1 MKTNEINGFKIGN
14 FYLSE
19 LRTVVS
25 LYKKLQEK
33 SDFQGKDARINILTA
48 EFGLPLA
55 VIMQAK
61 EVIGYA
67 SAIIN
72 HSNKVEMTCF
82 FLSEFHQ
89 VELKEALEV
98 KAKRN
103 YIQTF
108 GDDDHSISKLK
119 LAIERLIDW
128 LNL

>member
-1 MKTNEINGFKIGN
+1 MKINEINGFNIVN

-19 LRTVVS
+19 LSTVVS
-25 LYKKLQEK
+25 LYKKHKEK
-33 SDFQGKDARINILTA
+33 SDFEGKDARISILTA

-72 HSNKVEMTCF
+72 HANKVEITCF

-89 VELKEALEV
+89 VEFKEALEI

-103 YIQTF
+103 YIETF

-119 LAIERLIDW
+119 LAIE
-128 LNL
+128 

>member
-1 MKTNEINGFKIGN
+1 
-14 FYLSE
+14 
-19 LRTVVS
+19 
-25 LYKKLQEK
+25 
-33 SDFQGKDARINILTA
+33 
-48 EFGLPLA
+48 
-55 VIMQAK
+55 
-61 EVIGYA
+61 
-67 SAIIN
+67 
-72 HSNKVEMTCF
+72 VEMTCF